1 MTPIYDVFSLIPE
14 RSFGSFNA
22 KNVALYLASL
32 MDEIGSITVRPYRSE
47 IAEDLGMSHHALRQA
62 MLQLTERKLIE
73 IEHYI
78 DQGGEG
84 YKSKANYYT
93 LGMDAIAHIN
103 SLEGPLTIDE
113 QEELAQADKEIAE
126 EVRKQA
132 IAVRHYLDSLSEK
145 HRHFFYS
152 LMNDRNLLRIESPS
166 FLEEE
171 VEPEPSS

>member
-1 MTPIYDVFSLIPE
+1 MIPIYDVFSLIPE

-22 KNVALYLASL
+22 KNLALYLASL
-32 MDEIGSITVRPYRSE
+32 MDEIGSITVRPYRGE
-47 IAEDLGMSHHALRQA
+47 MADDLGMSHHALRQA

-84 YKSKANYYT
+84 YKSKANHYT

-103 SLEGPLTIDE
+103 SLEAQLTIDE
-113 QEELAQADKEIAE
+113 QEDLERVDKEIAE
-126 EVRKQA
+126 EVRKRA
-132 IAVRHYLDSLSEK
+132 IAVRHYLDSMSEK
-145 HRHFFYS
+145 NRKLFYS

-166 FLEEE
+166 FVEK

>member
-22 KNVALYLASL
+22 KNLALYLASL
-32 MDEIGSITVRPYRSE
+32 MDEVGSITVRPYRSE
-47 IAEDLGMSHHALRQA
+47 MAEDLGMSNHALRQA

-73 IEHYI
+73 IEHYV

-93 LGMDAIAHIN
+93 LGMEAILHIE
-103 SLEGPLTIDE
+103 SLEEPLTIDE
-113 QEELAQADKEIAE
+113 QEYLEQEDKEIAE
-126 EVRKQA
+126 EVKNRA
-132 IAVRHYLDSLSEK
+132 IIVRQYLDSLSEK
-145 HRHFFYS
+145 HRNLFYS
-152 LMNDRNLLRIESPS
+152 LLNDRNLLRIETPRPIG
-166 FLEEE
+166 E

>member
-1 MTPIYDVFSLIPE
+1 
-14 RSFGSFNA
+14 
-22 KNVALYLASL
+22 
-32 MDEIGSITVRPYRSE
+32 
-47 IAEDLGMSHHALRQA
+47 MSHHALRQA